1 MRAFVDKN
9 VLIRHLTGEPPAQ
22 ARRATRLL
30 TESEELLLPDL
41 IVAEGVHVL
50 ESFYEVPRAEVARL
64 VRAIVVDNG
73 QRQGLPDA

>member
-1 MRAFVDKN
+1 VS
-9 VLIRHLTGEPPAQ
+9 
-22 ARRATRLL
+22 RLL